1 MTTPLLTIVIVHFN
15 TAQLTQRCILSM
27 LNVLDTGSL
36 VGSFEISVV
45 DNRSEFLEFEKLKLF
60 IESLNRK
67 DIFLNRNCMNTGFGL
82 GCMLALNKSAG
93 KYLAFVNSDTF
104 FKEDCFAPLVQFM
117 DKHPHA
123 GVVTPQ
129 HKDGEGRPMRSYSR
143 FDSVGSRFIGS
154 WLSRLPLRESLQMPI
169 VAGTA
174 KQVDFVFG
182 SFMLVRR
189 DAFAVVGGFDPN
201 IFLYYEEMDLCL
213 RLKEVGFGAYF
224 FPDVSFCHLGNGS
237 GAVSED
243 LRFES
248 LLSMLYVMRKH
259 RGALYSMLFFTALVV
274 QYGLKAPFKGRN
286 RRLFLRLI
294 GATVPQACSLRVSQ
308 PCNFDVVNR

>member
-1 MTTPLLTIVIVHFN
+1 
-15 TAQLTQRCILSM
+15 M
-27 LNVLDTGSL
+27 LNYLDAGPL

-45 DNRSEFLEFEKLKLF
+45 DNRSFISEFNTLKLF
-60 IESLNRK
+60 VESLNRK
-67 DIFLNRNCMNTGFGL
+67 DIFLTRSCMNTGFGL

-93 KYLAFVNSDTF
+93 KYLAFINSDTF

-117 DKHPHA
+117 DAHPHA
-123 GVVTPQ
+123 GIVTPQ
-129 HKDGEGRPMRSYSR
+129 HKDGEGRLMRSYSR
-143 FDSVGSRFIGS
+143 FDSLGSRFIGS
-154 WLSRLPLRESLQMPI
+154 WFSRLPLRESSRQP
-169 VAGTA
+169 VESGTA
-174 KQVDFVFG
+174 KLVDFVFG

-189 DAFAVVGGFDPN
+189 DSFAVVGGFDPN

-213 RLKEVGFGAYF
+213 RLKKAGFGAYF
-224 FPDVSFCHLGNGS
+224 YPEVSFFHLGNGS

-248 LLSMLYVMRKH
+248 ISSMLYVMRKH
-259 RGALYSMLFFTALVV
+259 RGALYSKLFFVALVF
-274 QYGLKAPFKGRN
+274 QYALKAPFKSRN

>member
-1 MTTPLLTIVIVHFN
+1 
-15 TAQLTQRCILSM
+15 M

-36 VGSFEISVV
+36 SGAFQISVV
-45 DNRSEFLEFEKLKLF
+45 DNRSVICEFKTLQAF
-60 IESLNRK
+60 IHGLNRK
-67 DIFLNRNCMNTGFGL
+67 DIFINRSAINTGFGL
-82 GCMLALNKSAG
+82 GCMLALNSSAG

-104 FKEDCFAPLVQFM
+104 FNEDCFAPLVQFM
-117 DKHPHA
+117 DKYPHA
-123 GVVTPQ
+123 GIVTPQ
-129 HKDGEGRPMRSYSR
+129 HKDGDGHPMRSYSR
-143 FDSVGSRFIGS
+143 FDSIGSRFIGS
-154 WLSRLPLRESLQMPI
+154 WYSRLPLRESPQQPI
-169 VAGTA
+169 VSGTA

-182 SFMLVRR
+182 SFMFVRR
-189 DAFAVVGGFDPN
+189 DSFAVVGGFDPN

-213 RLKEVGFGAYF
+213 RLKSAGFGAYF

-248 LLSMLYVMRKH
+248 LLSMIYVMRKH
-259 RGALYSMLFFTALVV
+259 RGAVYSMLFFTALVV